1 MHRAQRFPYREA
13 GASALRGLLPL
24 ARSLAVETAI
34 EQRLDVNR
42 KEDARHL
49 PPWFP
54 PAKSLQTISS
64 IINLAVRCVG
74 LSQSQT
80 ASNPRPPVFT
90 SLSNWLVRGAFPIG
104 AGAGDVEQLIFPQK
118 SKRR

>member
-49 PPWFP
+49 PPNDWRSGSSSVIGP
-54 PAKSLQTISS
+54 HNRIS
-64 IINLAVRCVG
+64 
-74 LSQSQT
+74 
-80 ASNPRPPVFT
+80 
-90 SLSNWLVRGAFPIG
+90 
-104 AGAGDVEQLIFPQK
+104 
-118 SKRR
+118 